1 MWKFLAGVVVG
12 AAGTVIMN
20 DLLEKTEDKTMTG
33 NVGESIEKTD
43 AGTDDSVWEEY
54 AAV

>member
-1 MWKFLAGVVVG
+1 MWKFLAGLVVG

-20 DLLEKTEDKTMTG
+20 DLLEKPEEKTMTG
-33 NVGESIEKTD
+33 TASERIEKTD
-43 AGTDDSVWEEY
+43 AGTDSVWEEY